1 MAKDYDVFVPHILPL
16 CPGAPDFLIER
27 VARDAIIELCQD
39 TRALRRQIDPIT
51 LIANEYEYD
60 LEPPANTV
68 VHDIDYVSYKGDLL
82 KPVTARMLE
91 RDTPDWR
98 NRTSSRPRLYTKYKP
113 DTLYVVP
120 KPTATIADALDI
132 SLILKPSRSSLTF
145 DDELYEEYFD
155 TIVNNILARLMRM
168 PKKDWTDKQSA
179 AEYYALYQTDID
191 RIRRE
196 ARKATGG
203 VAPVVGYGG
212 IGGASGKLTDSW

>member
-39 TRALRRQIDPIT
+39 ARVLRRQIDPIT
-51 LIANEYEYD
+51 LVVGEYEYD

-68 VHDIDYVSYKGDLL
+68 VHDIDYISYKGDLL

-98 NRTSSRPRLYTKYKP
+98 SRTSSRPRLYMKYKP
-113 DTLYVVP
+113 DTLIVVP
-120 KPTATIADALDI
+120 KPTATVADALDI
-132 SLILKPSRSSLTF
+132 SLILKPSRSSITF
-145 DDELYEEYFD
+145 DDELFEEYFD

-168 PKKDWTDKQSA
+168 PKKDWTDKQSS
-179 AEYYALYQTDID
+179 AEYYALYHSDIE

-203 VAPVVGYGG
+203 VAPVVSYGG
-212 IGGASGKLTDSW
+212 IGGASGKLSDSW